1 MGWRRNSRRRGSEG
15 SEGLKNGA
23 WLLDLWQR
31 ETGSQG
37 GHGVGEPRTIR
48 AAMMTSELPPS
59 RRRRGQSQSRRRGTC
74 EAEGTSGAG
83 IRAARQRSD
92 DSDRRGERR
101 AIDGST

>member
-15 SEGLKNGA
+15 AEGLKNGA

-48 AAMMTSELPPS
+48 AAMMTSKLPPS
-59 RRRRGQSQSRRRGTC
+59 RRRKDQRRRGT
-74 EAEGTSGAG
+74 
-83 IRAARQRSD
+83 
-92 DSDRRGERR
+92 
-101 AIDGST
+101 